1 MLHQL
6 KQLFFRY
13 FSQIRWYNLIAVVAS
28 YIVISAGLLMLSG
41 ESILLRDPTTFV
53 YFLVVTAST
62 VGYGD
67 FSPTTDA
74 GHWVVALWVIPMGL
88 GLFGLVVGRMA
99 ASVAE
104 HWRKGL
110 RGLKK
115 VDWQNHIV
123 IIGWNEQRTL
133 EMIHLLQQEVA
144 QQKPSPGL
152 LLCVRENMENPM
164 PGSLAFVRVSNF
176 TSDVEM
182 ERAAIAH
189 AGTIIIDHAGDEAT
203 LTTALY
209 CQAQNPN
216 AHTIAYFENA
226 SVGELLRQ
234 HCPSVE
240 CMPSVAIEMMAKSA
254 VDPGSS
260 RLHHQLLSSAFGMT
274 QYSTVYTG
282 SRPTTVADIFA
293 QLKENFNATL
303 IGLSS
308 NGGGMELNPPLDRV
322 IEPEDRLYYIAS
334 QRVHEFTW

>member
-13 FSQIRWYNLIAVVAS
+13 FSQIRWYNLVVVVLFYVLLS
-28 YIVISAGLLMLSG
+28 GGLLAWAG
-41 ESILLRDPTTFV
+41 ESTLLQSPTTFV

-74 GHWVVALWVIPMGL
+74 GRWVVALWVIPMGL

-99 ASVAE
+99 AGVAE

-110 RGLKK
+110 RGLKT
-115 VDWQNHIV
+115 VEWQHHIV

-133 EMIHLLQQEVA
+133 EMIHLLQQEIA
-144 QQKPSPGL
+144 QQIPQPGL

-182 ERAAIAH
+182 ERAAISKAS
-189 AGTIIIDHAGDEAT
+189 TIIIDHAGDEAT

-209 CQAQNPN
+209 CQAQNPD
-216 AHTIAYFENA
+216 AHTIAYFDNP

-234 HCPSVE
+234 HCPAVE

-274 QYSTVYTG
+274 QYSTIYTG
-282 SRPTTVADIFA
+282 QQATTVADIFT
-293 QLKENFNATL
+293 QFKERFNATL

-308 NGGGMELNPPLDRV
+308 NGGGMELNPPLDRQV
-322 IEPEDRLYYIAS
+322 EPEDRLYYIAS
-334 QRVHEFTW
+334 QRVHGFSW